1 MAGKDTLADIAE
13 QLGLALEPLDGALQ
27 TEEMFSA
34 FMRHLGW
41 DTAGYIAEVRN
52 LGSIITG
59 ILNAVEDGL
68 DASQAATV
76 IGQIVNFFS
85 AVSKLSSATGLPGTM
100 DPVDFA
106 NDFPGQLT
114 DYLVAQYLLSN
125 QPTLGAVLLAA
136 GVIRKTDI
144 AATGKRLAYTR
155 LDIAWSDVGNL
166 LNDPLGTVRNAY
178 AWGPSFAQQTFL
190 ANMEHL
196 GRALGLTVFY
206 APVIG
211 PLKTLLTQGATS
223 TTILQDFVQRWQM
236 IGDLVAEADFGMGL
250 EFYALPPTASAAPG
264 FALLPY
270 VEGDVDTTMQL
281 SDDLSLVVKAQF
293 DVDGGVL
300 VEIRQSQPL
309 SLTTGFS
316 GGGAGAAASAFS
328 ATLLEKSPEG
338 SKRVLLGTEGA
349 SRLENHR

>member
-1 MAGKDTLADIAE
+1 
-13 QLGLALEPLDGALQ
+13 
-27 TEEMFSA
+27 
-34 FMRHLGW
+34 
-41 DTAGYIAEVRN
+41 
-52 LGSIITG
+52 
-59 ILNAVEDGL
+59 
-68 DASQAATV
+68 
-76 IGQIVNFFS
+76 
-85 AVSKLSSATGLPGTM
+85 M

-155 LDIAWSDVGNL
+155 LAIAWSDVGNL